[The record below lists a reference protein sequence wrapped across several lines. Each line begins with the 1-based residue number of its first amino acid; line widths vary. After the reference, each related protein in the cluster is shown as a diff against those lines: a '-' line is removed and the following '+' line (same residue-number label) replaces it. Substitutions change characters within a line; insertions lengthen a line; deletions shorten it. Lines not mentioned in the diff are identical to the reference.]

1 MSETTAGSETPIRRA
16 ILGSL
21 VGTSLEWYDF
31 FLYGSAAA
39 LVFNEVFFPTF
50 DPLTG
55 TLLSFLT
62 FATGFLARPIGG
74 ILAGHYG
81 DRFGRKKVLLFTV
94 SLMGGSTVAIGLIPS
109 YATIGVAGPILLI
122 VVRLAQG
129 FALGGEWAGGA
140 LMIAERAPSTR
151 RGYLTSFVQ
160 VGVPIGTLLS
170 TAVLYLMSGT
180 LSRDAFVQWGWRIP
194 FLMSIVVVLIAI
206 YIRRKVGESPAFT
219 ELDAE
224 TRTTGHAPILNLL
237 KTQPLDVLRVIGI
250 RAGADIVY
258 YLLVTFLLT
267 YVTTTLGLPRSV
279 GLLATLIGAGM
290 QLFTY
295 PAFAALSDRYGRK
308 SLTIFGAAGA
318 LVWMVAFFPL
328 VDTKSTGLIVLA
340 VLGGLFF
347 HSAMYGVQASWICE
361 LFDTR
366 HRYSGASLGYQL
378 SGIVGGSLAPTIAV
392 ALLQASNSTTPVVV
406 YACAALALVLVAA
419 SLTRETRGGDLHNPG
434 AVAKVRS
441 GAL

>member
-1 MSETTAGSETPIRRA
+1 MSATSADTPIRKA

-62 FATGFLARPIGG
+62 FAIGFIARPIGG

-81 DRFGRKKVLLFTV
+81 DKFGRKKVLLFTV
-94 SLMGGSTVAIGLIPS
+94 SLMGASTVLIGVIPS
-109 YATIGVAGPILLI
+109 YAAIGAAAPILLI
-122 VVRLAQG
+122 AVRLAQG

-140 LMIAERAPSTR
+140 LMIAERAPSAR
-151 RGYLTSFVQ
+151 RGFLTSFVQ
-160 VGVPIGTLLS
+160 VGVPIGTLVS
-170 TAVLYLMSGT
+170 TAVLYLMSGV
-180 LSRDAFVQWGWRIP
+180 LSREAFVQWGWRVP
-194 FLMSIVVVLIAI
+194 FLLSIVVVAI
-206 YIRRKVGESPAFT
+206 GVYIRRQVGESPVFERGAT
-219 ELDAE
+219 E
-224 TRTTGHAPILNLL
+224 RAPILTLL
-237 KTQPLDVLRVIGI
+237 RTQPVDVLRVIGL

-267 YVTTTLGLPRSV
+267 YVTTTLGLPRGV
-279 GLLATLIGAGM
+279 GLLATLVGAGM
-290 QLFTY
+290 QLFLY
-295 PAFAALSDRYGRK
+295 PAFAALSDRYGRRRV
-308 SLTIFGAAGA
+308 TVFGAVGA
-318 LVWMVAFFPL
+318 IAWMFVFFPL
-328 VDTKSTGLIVLA
+328 VDTKSTALIVLA
-340 VLGGLFF
+340 VVGGLFF
-347 HSAMYGVQASWICE
+347 HAAMYGVQASWICE

-392 ALLQASNSTTPVVV
+392 ALLRASDSTTLVVV
-406 YACAALALVLVAA
+406 YVCAALALVLVTAL
-419 SLTRETRGGDLHNPG
+419 LTRETRGGELADLG
-434 AVAKVRS
+434 ATTKERS
-441 GAL
+441 AS

>member
-1 MSETTAGSETPIRRA
+1 MLETTAASETPIRRA

-39 LVFNEVFFPTF
+39 LVFNKVFFPTF

-62 FATGFLARPIGG
+62 FALGFIARPIGG
-74 ILAGHYG
+74 IIAGHYG
-81 DRFGRKKVLLFTV
+81 DRIGRKKVLLFTV

-109 YATIGVAGPILLI
+109 YATIGIAAPTLLVI
-122 VVRLAQG
+122 ARLTQG

-140 LMIAERAPSTR
+140 LMIAERAPSAH

-170 TAVLYLMSGT
+170 TAMLYLMSGI
-180 LSRDAFVQWGWRIP
+180 LSRDAFLQWGWRVP
-194 FLMSIVVVLIAI
+194 FLLSIVVVAIGI
-206 YIRRKVGESPAFT
+206 YIRRRVGESPAFT
-219 ELDAE
+219 ELKADARTA
-224 TRTTGHAPILNLL
+224 TRAPILNLL
-237 KTQPLDVLRVIGI
+237 KTQPLDVLRVVGI
-250 RAGADIVY
+250 RAGADILY
-258 YLLVTFLLT
+258 YLLVTFMLT
-267 YVTTTLGLPRSV
+267 YVTTTLGLPRGV
-279 GLLATLIGAGM
+279 GLLAVLIAAGM

-295 PAFAALSDRYGRK
+295 PAFAALSDRYGRRK
-308 SLTIFGAAGA
+308 VTIFGAAGA
-318 LVWMVAFFPL
+318 IAWMFAFFPL
-328 VDTKSTGLIVLA
+328 VDTKTTGLIVLA
-340 VLGGLFF
+340 VVGGLFF

-361 LFDTR
+361 LFETQ

-392 ALLQASNSTTPVVV
+392 ALLRASDSTTLVVGYV
-406 YACAALALVLVAA
+406 CAALAVVLVAA
-419 SLTRETRGGDLHNPG
+419 LLTRETRGGNLQESG
-434 AVAKVRS
+434 AVATTRS
-441 GAL
+441 AS

>member
-1 MSETTAGSETPIRRA
+1 MSETSTDTPIRKA

-21 VGTSLEWYDF
+21 VGTTLEWYDF

-62 FATGFLARPIGG
+62 FAIGFIARPVGG

-94 SLMGGSTVAIGLIPS
+94 SLMGASTVLIGLIPS
-109 YATIGVAGPILLI
+109 YATIGAAAPVLLI
-122 VVRLAQG
+122 LVRLAQG

-140 LMIAERAPSTR
+140 LMIAERAPSAR
-151 RGYLTSFVQ
+151 RGFLTSFVQ
-160 VGVPIGTLLS
+160 VGVPIGTLVS
-170 TAVLYLMSGT
+170 TAVLYLMSGV
-180 LSRDAFVQWGWRIP
+180 LSREAFVQWGWRVP
-194 FLMSIVVVLIAI
+194 FLLSIVVVLIGV
-206 YIRRKVGESPAFT
+206 YIRRQVGESPVFEKTTT
-219 ELDAE
+219 E
-224 TRTTGHAPILNLL
+224 RAPILTLL

-267 YVTTTLGLPRSV
+267 YVTTTLGLPRGV

-308 SLTIFGAAGA
+308 KVTIFGALGA
-318 LVWMVAFFPL
+318 IAWMFAFFPL

-340 VLGGLFF
+340 VIGGLFF

-392 ALLQASNSTTPVVV
+392 ALLRVSGSTTLVVV
-406 YACAALALVLVAA
+406 YVCAALALVLVTAL
-419 SLTRETRGGDLHNPG
+419 LTRETRGGDLQDSG
-434 AVAKVRS
+434 SVAKVRS
-441 GAL
+441 AS